1 MKLHPSII
9 LRWRKC
15 IRANMQRKHK
25 TDLSTRANKCLITH
39 THDRGR
45 NTISLFTSRDV
56 YFFFTTMNAPSSAAL
71 VSPRCSGCGIPSS
84 LMREQRK
91 VYKDGTKIRSSV
103 REQRHCFPRWLD
115 CALRPSIFILHC
127 CPRARSTR
135 CDVTNLIDILHGY
148 LNFIRLR
155 LRGSFESNRLAI
167 GARCSC
173 LSRECTTCR

>member
-1 MKLHPSII
+1 MFDNAYSRPRSQHNTSLYIS
-9 LRWRKC
+9 R
-15 IRANMQRKHK
+15 
-25 TDLSTRANKCLITH
+25 CL
-39 THDRGR
+39 
-45 NTISLFTSRDV
+45 
-56 YFFFTTMNAPSSAAL
+56 FFFTTVNAPSSAAL

-91 VYKDGTKIRSSV
+91 AYKDGTKFARLCESNGIV
-103 REQRHCFPRWLD
+103 FPGGWIVPYAHPHFHF
-115 CALRPSIFILHC
+115 ALL
-127 CPRARSTR
+127 CPRARSSR